1 MSDDRE
7 RQAMTRT
14 RAGFRLAIA
23 AASLAA
29 GCPAAAGGHAPAAI
43 EAAFRDESY
52 RPGAR
57 ALLRIETP
65 MSGLTY
71 QVFRSGQERLVTRDD
86 DTMLG
91 VPVTAPRPVRIGRRA
106 TTIALDIGR
115 WRSGLYFARLTAGA
129 RIGFAPF
136 VVRPSRLGLN
146 RVAVV
151 MPTRTWQAYNFRDD
165 DGDGRSD
172 TWYAMQGSH
181 QARLARPFL
190 NRGVPPHFRAYDLR
204 FLRWLESTG
213 RHADVLAQADL
224 DRIDGAALARAYS
237 LLVFPGHHEY
247 VTSEEY
253 DAVTAFRDLG
263 GNLVFL
269 SANNFFWKI
278 RVDGTTMTRVAK
290 WRDLGRPEAAVL
302 GVQYRANDRG
312 GRRAPWLVRDTPA
325 SRWLFANV
333 RLRQGREFSSGNVEI
348 DATAPSSPPG
358 IEVVAEIP
366 DLMGPG
372 LTAQMT
378 YYETAAGA
386 KVFAAGAFSLSRNLY
401 EAPVRQL
408 VANLWRRLSAMD
420 S

>member
-1 MSDDRE
+1 
-7 RQAMTRT
+7 MTRA
-14 RAGFRLAIA
+14 RGFRLAIA

-29 GCPAAAGGHAPAAI
+29 GCPAAAGGHAPTAI
-43 EAAFRDESY
+43 EGAFRQESY

-65 MSGLTY
+65 APGLTY
-71 QVFRSGQERLVTRDD
+71 QVFRSGPERAVTRDD

-91 VPVTAPRPVRIGRRA
+91 VPVTAPRPVRAARRPI
-106 TTIALDIGR
+106 TIALDVGT
-115 WRSGLYFARLTAGA
+115 WRSGLYFARLAAGA

-136 VVRPSRLGLN
+136 VVRPSRLGVN
-146 RVAVV
+146 RVAVI

-172 TWYAMQGSH
+172 TWYAMQGSR

-190 NRGVPPHFRAYDLR
+190 NRGVPPHFRSYDLR
-204 FLRWLESTG
+204 FLRWLEATG
-213 RHADVLAQADL
+213 RGVDVLAQEDL
-224 DRIDGAALARAYS
+224 DGRSGAALARAYA
-237 LLVFPGHHEY
+237 LLIFAGHHEY
-247 VTSEEY
+247 VTEAEYDGVEEY
-253 DAVTAFRDLG
+253 RDLG
-263 GNLVFL
+263 GNLAFL

-278 RVDGTTMTRVAK
+278 RVEGTTMTRVAQ
-290 WRDLGRPEAAVL
+290 WRDLGRPEAALL

-325 SRWLFANV
+325 SRWLFAGV
-333 RLRQGREFSSGNVEI
+333 RLGRGRTFSSGNVEI
-348 DATAPSSPPG
+348 DATGPSSPPG
-358 IEVVAEIP
+358 TEVVAEIP

-386 KVFAAGAFSLSRNLY
+386 KVFAAGAFSLARNLY
-401 EAPVRQL
+401 DAPVRQL
-408 VANLWRRLSAMD
+408 LANLWRRLSPAD